1 MSFIFQKVNL
11 STDIDK
17 WNQII
22 SEYKGNQYLSYNPSL
37 SNFFIKYY
45 KLVPSYFFVYE
56 ESNIVALIPG
66 VISKGKII
74 SLPIFAISGFLILKD
89 LNVKKLYEDFKIF
102 LNISFEIRTKY
113 NFSEFIYN
121 KKVLCFLKL
130 KENVNDQLAFYKSKH
145 RSQILK
151 GYKNGLVCEVGG
163 KEFVNDFYNIYKHSL
178 HLLGTPVPSIK
189 YFYAFFD
196 EYEYGDIKIS
206 LIKNNN
212 LVIGAG
218 IYMSYFQFS
227 EIVYA
232 ATIRSFNKLNT
243 NLVLYWEMIKYSINS
258 GKIIFSMGRSDIGS
272 SGESYKDNWKCEKE
286 IVCYNYSSY
295 NLIRQDNLFL
305 RNMWKRIPFNFANIL
320 GPLIRK
326 KIMS

>member
-66 VISKGKII
+66 VISKGKFI

-163 KEFVNDFYNIYKHSL
+163 KKFVNDFYNIY
-178 HLLGTPVPSIK
+178 T
-189 YFYAFFD
+189 
-196 EYEYGDIKIS
+196 
-206 LIKNNN
+206 
-212 LVIGAG
+212 
-218 IYMSYFQFS
+218 
-227 EIVYA
+227 

-320 GPLIRK
+320 GHLIRK